1 MMSSLSD
8 ERKSEIT
15 HQNITHSDCGVVACQ
30 AITGLSRAEV
40 ERLCTEVADY
50 EHGVG
55 ISRGALNRALRSIGC
70 KLNRV
75 QLGHGDTVATFSLRN
90 EYGKY
95 LIYTDGHVCSLVEGD
110 LRNMRG
116 GWHAPVEEAWK
127 VEEG

>member
-15 HQNITHSDCGVVACQ
+15 LANITHSDCGVVACQ
-30 AITGLSRAEV
+30 AVTGLSRREA
-40 ERLCTEVADY
+40 ERLCTEAADY
-50 EHGVG
+50 KYGVG
-55 ISRGALNRALRSIGC
+55 ISRGALNRALQSIGC
-70 KLNRV
+70 KLTNMRL
-75 QLGHGDTVATFSLRN
+75 QHNDTVATFSLRN

-116 GWHAPVEEAWK
+116 GWHAPVEEAWR
-127 VEEG
+127 VDLS